1 MPAAMD
7 AYIRVSRTGERD
19 EEESVEVYREQ
30 VAEWAASQG
39 VKIGQRAEE
48 TDVSGSTAVAGR
60 ELERLVKRV
69 EQGASNGVVTPYLD
83 RFGRDLIEGALALKR
98 IAEAGGKLVAFK
110 DGFDSTSPGSKL
122 VFQLRM
128 AIAEDFL
135 NRVKSNWNSA
145 TSRAVANGIHVA
157 SKAPLGYLRQDQVD
171 PRHDGRGK
179 LIRDGRLVVDHD
191 AAPFVRRA
199 FELRR
204 DGSSYQ
210 AIADFLKE
218 KLGRGVGKS
227 SVSGILKNRAYL
239 GEARGPNG
247 ATNSE
252 AHDPIVDADLFA
264 RVQATAGEYH
274 SRDGSIAS
282 QAMLGGVVV
291 CGGCG
296 HKCSVSGST
305 NPTTGERF
313 ASYVCKGKYASG
325 DCPSRAVAR
334 ASLVDEFVLDLIK
347 NDEEGDIVAGALAA
361 EQDYLVAR
369 EAVRVAE
376 QALDE
381 WVDDPALSSSL
392 GKERFQRGV
401 LKRQAALDEA
411 RQVLWAID
419 DRHVDE
425 DDADA
430 PVVWLDGKPHIYR
443 PWGEDRDK
451 DRRHLR
457 RFIETVTLAK
467 ADPKRRRWQPIEER
481 VAVRWIGQ
489 DAEKPSKA
497 PASPAG

>member
-1 MPAAMD
+1 MPATMD

-30 VAEWAASQG
+30 VAEWAASEG

-48 TDVSGSTAVAGR
+48 TDVSGSTAVSGR
-60 ELERLVKRV
+60 KLERLVRRV
-69 EQGASNGVVTPYLD
+69 EEGVSNGVVTPFLD

-98 IAEAGGKLVAFK
+98 IHEAGGKLVAFK

-122 VFQLRM
+122 VFNLRM

-135 NRVKSNWNSA
+135 DRVKSNWNTA

-157 SKAPLGYLRQDQVD
+157 CKAPLGYLRQDAVD
-171 PRHDGRGK
+171 PRYDARGK
-179 LIRDGRLVVDHD
+179 LIRDGRLVVDE
-191 AAPFVRRA
+191 ATAPFIKRA

-210 AIADFLKE
+210 AIADFLKG
-218 KLGRGVGKS
+218 KLGRGIAKS

-247 ATNSE
+247 AANPE
-252 AHDPIVDADLFA
+252 AHDAIVDDDLFA

-274 SRDGSIAS
+274 TRDGSIAS
-282 QAMLGGVVV
+282 QAMLGGVVY

-305 NPTTGERF
+305 DPKTGKRI
-313 ASYVCKGKYASG
+313 ASYVCKGKRASG
-325 DCPSRAVAR
+325 DCSNRAVAR
-334 ASLVDEFVLDLIK
+334 VSLVDGFVLDLIK
-347 NDEEGDIVAGALAA
+347 NDEDGSIVSGALAA
-361 EQDYLVAR
+361 EQEYLVAR
-369 EAVRVAE
+369 EAVREAE

-392 GKERFQRGV
+392 GRSRFQRGI
-401 LKRQAALDEA
+401 LKRQEALDEA

-430 PVVWLDGKPHIYR
+430 PVVWIDGKPHVYR
-443 PWGEDRDK
+443 PWGEDREKDK
-451 DRRHLR
+451 KHLR
-457 RFIETVTLAK
+457 RFIESVTLTR

-481 VAVRWIGQ
+481 VAVKWVGQ
-489 DAEKPSKA
+489 AESAEA
-497 PASPAG
+497 PKVAA